1 MKQSFSTVEEVLEN
15 YKASVSE
22 RDVEKFLR
30 SYSEKIDLYDCW
42 TKWECNGLK
51 EWRKSV
57 ESWFQELTEEGLN
70 LKVTFS
76 DMSIQEGESVA
87 FAKCAITYAAYVQSS
102 SEILRQITNRFTFG
116 LCKVDES
123 WQIVHEHS
131 SLPIDPATGK
141 GMFHLK

>member
-1 MKQSFSTVEEVLEN
+1 MKQSFSTVQEVLEN
-15 YKASVSE
+15 YKTSVSE

-57 ESWFQELTEEGLN
+57 ESWFQELSEEGLN

-76 DMSIQEGESVA
+76 DMSIEEGESVA

-102 SEILRQITNRFTFG
+102 SEIVRQITNRFTFG

>member
-15 YKASVSE
+15 YKTSVSE

-30 SYSEKIDLYDCW
+30 SYSENISLYDCW
-42 TKWECNGLK
+42 NKWECNGLSD
-51 EWRKSV
+51 WRKSV
-57 ESWFQELTEEGLN
+57 ESWFQELSEESLN

-76 DMSIQEGESVA
+76 DMSIEEGESVA

-116 LCKVDES
+116 LCKVDGS